1 MSYFRP
7 PDVPGPLQPGYPFTP
22 QGKQNIIKRIIVCC
36 DGTWQD
42 GLVAKERW
50 KYTNVLR
57 LARAINHTDERFSPH
72 VPQVVF
78 YQSGVG
84 TFGDKVIEQ
93 LDGIVGA
100 SLAEKVQEAY
110 AFIAHNYR
118 PGDEIFLFGFSRGA
132 YTARMIALLIGA
144 IGVLDRTEMDHFAD
158 IFMAYQKRGKA
169 ENHAEITALDSQLAP
184 WTAHNSPG
192 KIRADSDKDTFSI
205 KCIGV
210 FDTVG
215 SLGLPGELNLSAK
228 MKTLFGF
235 PDRFLGQHIE
245 RAFQALAIDEHRKD
259 FDCARFE
266 QTLGGRQ
273 KGQVLRQCWFA
284 GSHSDIGGGFQSHDL
299 SDVSLTWMLSNV
311 EDILSLDY
319 KYIQSLPDAVA
330 PWGELAPHKSDT
342 GIYAVAD
349 TIQRTLP
356 TETDDVTHEKI
367 HSSVLQQ
374 RNLNPA
380 AANAIAANR
389 SLVAPLNPLEEF
401 IKDNWRITHVS
412 QETVEHDEGHG
423 KDHKELTEILHA
435 AKQVLRGGESLGK
448 ALLHSVKHKGDA
460 ASTDTS
466 TTYDELSVAK
476 LMNEHSMS
484 PVFKEIARDH

>member
-7 PDVPGPLQPGYPFTP
+7 TENPGLQQPGYPLTP

-57 LARAINHTDERFSPH
+57 LARAINHTDERYSPH

-93 LDGIVGA
+93 LDGMVGA

-118 PGDEIFLFGFSRGA
+118 PGDEIYLFGFSRGA

-169 ENHAEITALDSQLAP
+169 EDSQEIQALDSQLAP

-192 KIRADSDKDTFSI
+192 KLRADSDKDTFSI
-205 KCIGV
+205 KCVGV

-215 SLGLPGELNLSAK
+215 SLGLPGELNLSNK
-228 MKTLFGF
+228 VKTLFGF
-235 PDRFLGQHIE
+235 PDRLLGEHIE
-245 RAFQALAIDEHRKD
+245 RAIQALAIDEHRKD

-266 QTLGGRQ
+266 QTAGGRQ
-273 KGQVLRQCWFA
+273 KGQILRQA
-284 GSHSDIGGGFQSHDL
+284 RSHSDIGGGFQNHDL
-299 SDVSLTWMLSNV
+299 SDISLTWMLSNI

-319 KYIQSLPDAVA
+319 KYIQSLPDPVA
-330 PWGELAPHKSDT
+330 PWGELPPHKSNT
-342 GIYAVAD
+342 GIYAVAE

-356 TETDDVTHEKI
+356 TQTNDVTHEKI
-367 HSSVLQQ
+367 HASVLQQ
-374 RNLNPA
+374 HNVNPA
-380 AANAIAANR
+380 AAAAISANQ
-389 SLVAPLNPLEEF
+389 SLIAPLNPLEEY
-401 IKDNWRITHVS
+401 IKSIWRVTHVS
-412 QETVEHDEGHG
+412 QETVEHDEGH
-423 KDHKELTEILHA
+423 EILHA
-435 AKQVLRGGESLGK
+435 GKQFLRGGESLGK
-448 ALLHSVKHKGDA
+448 ALLHSVKHKEGA
-460 ASTDTS
+460 APASTGP
-466 TTYDELSVAK
+466 TYDEVSVAK
-476 LMNEHSMS
+476 LLHEHSMGA
-484 PVFKEIARDH
+484 VFKEIAGDGQLESRTGSLR